1 MNPLSPKQILRN
13 LENGFFMT
21 HQEQTEAA
29 HLIRQLQESNQ
40 ALSEGMIKYADEI
53 VKLRRDL
60 HNPTGFNVNVTEFEN
75 QIRTDQ
81 LKSILQAIT
90 DPENQPSQFGT
101 VPVKYMEQQIL
112 QERKA
117 CIDIVIQNVSPAMAR
132 ECEDA
137 INARSLNDVI

>member
-29 HLIRQLQESNQ
+29 QLIRQLQASNQ
-40 ALSEGMIKYADEI
+40 SLSEGMVKYAEEI

-60 HNPTGFNVNVTEFEN
+60 HNSTGFTADVTEFTKRIKDE
-75 QIRTDQ
+75 
-81 LKSILQAIT
+81 
-90 DPENQPSQFGT
+90 
-101 VPVKYMEQQIL
+101 
-112 QERKA
+112 ERKA
-117 CIDIVIQNVSPAMAR
+117 CIDIVMQNVSPAMAR

-137 INARSLNDVI
+137 INARN